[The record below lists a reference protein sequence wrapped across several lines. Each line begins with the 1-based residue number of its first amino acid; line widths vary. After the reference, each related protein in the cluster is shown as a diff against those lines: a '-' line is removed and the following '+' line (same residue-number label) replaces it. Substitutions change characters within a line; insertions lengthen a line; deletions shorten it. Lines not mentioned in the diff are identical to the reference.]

1 MDTLMTTKVVVLILL
16 LSGCATPVVQ
26 TKMPCPLFPDLQ
38 AISVEQQIAMDP
50 VVLVIVLEN
59 QLALKKSLQRH
70 RLRLDCK
77 PII

>member
-1 MDTLMTTKVVVLILL
+1 VVRLAVLL
-16 LSGCATPVVQ
+16 LVSGCATTAVQ

-38 AISVEQQIAMDP
+38 PISVEQQIAMDP

-59 QLALKKSLQRH
+59 QLALKKSLKRH

-77 PII
+77 PI